1 MTGRRPPVGLDGYW
15 QVLRG
20 TYGGDLVVRGTGTCL
35 MGHGGEWQVL
45 RETNFAAL
53 LPFERAK
60 PQRFA
65 DFLDGAM
72 GFS

>member
-1 MTGRRPPVGLDGYW
+1 
-15 QVLRG
+15 
-20 TYGGDLVVRGTGTCL
+20 